1 MFNNLQFRKLI
12 IQPVLNEL
20 TLYSQEAEDLL
31 VGTCAQESRG
41 GTYLFQE
48 GTNPDLYASLQ
59 KNILAVGPYQMEP
72 LTHDDIWK
80 HLNLSNHYLVDTIIN
95 FCNVPN
101 NPTADI
107 MLYNL
112 YYATAMARLDYHR
125 TSEPIPKTLE
135 LQAEYYKKY
144 YNTSGGKATIDE
156 YITNYNN
163 FVGIKK

>member
-1 MFNNLQFRKLI
+1 
-12 IQPVLNEL
+12 
-20 TLYSQEAEDLL
+20 
-31 VGTCAQESRG
+31 
-41 GTYLFQE
+41 
-48 GTNPDLYASLQ
+48 
-59 KNILAVGPYQMEP
+59 
-72 LTHDDIWK
+72 
-80 HLNLSNHYLVDTIIN
+80 
-95 FCNVPN
+95 
-101 NPTADI
+101 

-125 TSEPIPKTLE
+125 ASETIPKTLE